1 MARTFN
7 YQRATVEDIAL
18 HILTVQRQSYTKTLK
33 YYTDREDTEI
43 VLKLVEA
50 DRINRRKKLVAMLEA
65 V

>member
-7 YQRATVEDIAL
+7 YQRATVEAIAA

-33 YYTDREDTEI
+33 YYTELDDTEI

-50 DRINRRKKLVAMLEA
+50 DKINRRAKLSSMLEA

>member
-7 YQRATVEDIAL
+7 YQRATVEDIAV
-18 HILTVQRQSYTKTLK
+18 HILTVQRQTYTKTLK
-33 YYTDREDTEI
+33 YYTDRNDTEI

-50 DRINRRKKLVAMLEA
+50 DRLNRRSKLVALLEA